1 MVKVGLIGFGLAGQA
16 FHAPMIRAVPGLD
29 LACILERHGSLA
41 QQKYP
46 DVRIARSLED
56 LLAEKQ
62 IRLCVIATPHAS
74 HFDLA
79 QRCLLA
85 GRDVVVDK
93 PFTTSSSDAM
103 QLIELAEKNR
113 RVLTVYQNRRF
124 DGDFLTVQELLASDA
139 LGRVVAYE
147 SHFDR
152 FRPAIKEN
160 AWRERPEPGSGIL
173 FDLGPH
179 IFDQAMVLFGT
190 PLAIDA
196 DVFSEREGS
205 QVDDAFDVRFE
216 YERIRAVLRA
226 SVMTVA
232 PGPRF
237 VIHGTTGSFVKY
249 GLDPQEALLRRG
261 DAPAGP
267 NWGEEPES
275 DWGTLTRPNGDSI
288 ITEKIR
294 THAGDYRRFY
304 ENVRDAIAEGKPLA
318 IPPREALRTVRAIEL
333 VKQSSRERRTIP
345 WSDFSG

>member
-1 MVKVGLIGFGLAGQA
+1 MVRVGLIGFGFAGQA
-16 FHAPMIRAVPGLD
+16 FHAPIIRAVPGLE

-56 LLAEKQ
+56 LLADEHIQ
-62 IRLCVIATPHAS
+62 LCVIATPNAF

-93 PFTTSSSDAM
+93 PFTTNSEDAV
-103 QLIELAEKNR
+103 QLIDLAEKNG

-124 DGDFLTVQELLASDA
+124 DGDFFTVQELLASDA
-139 LGRVVAYE
+139 LGRVVTYE

-152 FRPAIKEN
+152 FRPAIRDG

-173 FDLGPH
+173 FDLSPH
-179 IFDQAMVLFGT
+179 LFDQAMALFGP
-190 PLAIDA
+190 PLAING
-196 DVFSEREGS
+196 DVFSQREGS

-216 YERIRAVLRA
+216 YPGMRAYLRA

-237 VIHGTTGSFVKY
+237 VVHGTKGSFVKY
-249 GLDPQEALLRRG
+249 GLDPQEAQLRRG
-261 DAPAGP
+261 DPPGGP
-267 NWGEEPES
+267 NWGEDPES
-275 DWGTLTRPNGDSI
+275 EWGTLTRPNGDSLL
-288 ITEKIR
+288 TEKIR
-294 THAGDYRRFY
+294 TEAGDYRKFY
-304 ENVRDAIAEGKPLA
+304 ANVRDAIAEGKPLA
-318 IPPREALRTVRAIEL
+318 VPPREALRSVRAIEL
-333 VKQSSRERRTIP
+333 AQQSSRERRTIP
-345 WSDFSG
+345 WSDAEN